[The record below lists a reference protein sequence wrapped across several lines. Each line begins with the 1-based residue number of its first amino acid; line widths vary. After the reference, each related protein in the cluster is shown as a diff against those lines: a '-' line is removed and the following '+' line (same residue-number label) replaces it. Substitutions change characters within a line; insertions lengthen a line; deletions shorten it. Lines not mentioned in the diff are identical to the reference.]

1 MTEVSVDGAVKTLPQ
16 IRDWLTERVS
26 FYLEIPVD
34 AIDPEASLVTL
45 GLDSV
50 YAMTLSGDMADN
62 FGADVEPTVAWDHGT
77 INELATFI
85 HGELRQK
92 NAGPT

>member
-26 FYLEIPVD
+26 FYLEIPAQD
-34 AIDPEASLVTL
+34 IDPEASLVAL

-50 YAMTLSGDMADN
+50 YAMTLSGDMADS

-77 INELATFI
+77 INELAAFI
-85 HGELRQK
+85 HGELREK
-92 NAGPT
+92 NAGST